1 MAIFQRTS
9 FDNTGG
15 TNGFGKS
22 SIPMFQ
28 HIGEFTFRAGNR
40 YLDIKTNYATQS
52 AMLSFYYWGYLYN
65 SGDLFGSAGTYAYSG
80 ASFVN
85 TYIRNSGST
94 ALTVIYKT
102 GAPYYLSFKF
112 DRGNDGYS
120 EGKVNLF
127 IASHGLGLSDVG
139 VLAYAENN
147 SASPYYS

>member
-9 FDNTGG
+9 FDSTSL
-15 TNGFGKS
+15 NGFGKS

-52 AMLSFYYWGYLYN
+52 AMLSFYYWGFLYN
-65 SGDLFGSAGTYAYSG
+65 SGDLFGSAGTYAYDG
-80 ASFVN
+80 TSFIN
-85 TYIRNSGST
+85 TYIRNTGST
-94 ALTVIYKT
+94 TLSSIYKT
-102 GAPYYLSFKF
+102 GAPHYLSFKF
-112 DRGNDGYS
+112 DRGSNGYS

-147 SASPYYS
+147 TAGAYYS